1 MSSKEKLLNYFF
13 SQVEKYQISVPTL
26 LLLLLL
32 AKKRKKRKGENSR
45 EWFFTRK
52 IKMVAVSGINVGEIP
67 KLKPGKYVFFL
78 LLSSVEERSV
88 FFTND

>member
-32 AKKRKKRKGENSR
+32 AKKRKKRKEKKRKGENSR

-78 LLSSVEERSV
+78 LLSSVEEK
-88 FFTND
+88 

>member
-78 LLSSVEERSV
+78 LLSSVEEK
-88 FFTND
+88 